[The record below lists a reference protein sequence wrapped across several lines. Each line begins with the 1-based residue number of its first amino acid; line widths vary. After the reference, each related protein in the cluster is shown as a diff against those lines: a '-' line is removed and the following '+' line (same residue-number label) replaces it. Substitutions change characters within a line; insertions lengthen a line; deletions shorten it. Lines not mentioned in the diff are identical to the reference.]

1 MPLVL
6 IPLAVAAFGIGL
18 TEFIIAGLLPDI
30 ARDFAVDAPTAGW
43 LISGYA
49 LSVAVGA
56 LGITAMTMRFTRKKV
71 LVALMIVFVIGN
83 LLSAVAPGY
92 GALLA
97 GRIIAAASHGAFFGV
112 AAVVA
117 AGLVPAERKGRAV
130 ALLFSGLTVANV
142 LGVPLGTVLG
152 QQMGWR
158 SAFWVITI
166 VGIVA
171 LAGVWALVPSD
182 HEVDAPGVLRD
193 ELRAFR
199 SKQVWLSLVITV
211 LGFGGMFGA
220 LTYIA
225 FTLTEV
231 SDFAASAVPWL
242 LVVFGVG
249 LVFGNYAGGRLA
261 GRSIDGTLGWSL
273 VGLVAALVVF
283 ALTAANPVV
292 TVVSMLLVGAF
303 GFGPLS
309 VYMVRVIH
317 YAGDAGTLASG
328 ATIAAGNVG
337 NAIGPWLGG
346 IAITA
351 GFGYTAPLWTGAATT
366 VLAVA
371 VLVYAMATARRDLR
385 PDAATTVAEPVS
397 IKE

>member
-1 MPLVL
+1 MPLAL

-30 ARDFAVDAPTAGW
+30 AGDFAVDAPTAGW

-71 LVALMIVFVIGN
+71 LVSLMIVFVVGN
-83 LLSAVAPGY
+83 LLSAAAPDY
-92 GALLA
+92 GVLLA
-97 GRIIAAASHGAFFGV
+97 GRIIAAVSHGAFFGV

-152 QQMGWR
+152 QQLGWR
-158 SAFWVITI
+158 SAFWVITV
-166 VGIVA
+166 VGIIA

-199 SKQVWLSLVITV
+199 STQVWLSLVITV

-231 SDFAASAVPWL
+231 SGFAASAVPWL

-273 VGLVAALVVF
+273 VGLVIALIVF
-283 ALTAANPVV
+283 ALTAANPVI

-346 IAITA
+346 LAITA
-351 GFGYTAPLWTGAATT
+351 GFGFTAPLWTGAATT

-371 VLVYAMATARRDLR
+371 VLLYATAAVRRDLR
-385 PDAATTVAEPVS
+385 LTAATTVVEPVS
-397 IKE
+397 IEE

>member
-1 MPLVL
+1 MPLAL

-18 TEFIIAGLLPDI
+18 TEFIIAGLLPDV

-71 LVALMIVFVIGN
+71 LIALMIVFVIGN

-92 GALLA
+92 GVMLA

-142 LGVPLGTVLG
+142 IGVPLGTLLG
-152 QQMGWR
+152 QQYGWR
-158 SAFWVITI
+158 STFWGITV
-166 VGIVA
+166 VGAVA
-171 LAGVWALVPSD
+171 LAGVWTLVPSE
-182 HEVDAPGVLRD
+182 HAVDAPGVLRD

-231 SDFAASAVPWL
+231 SGFPASAVPWL

-273 VGLVAALVVF
+273 VGLVLALIVF
-283 ALTAANPVV
+283 AFTAANPVI

-346 IAITA
+346 LAITA

-371 VLVYAMATARRDLR
+371 VLLFAIAIARRDLHLNST
-385 PDAATTVAEPVS
+385 TTVVESDSV
-397 IKE
+397 KE